1 MGNLASALS
10 SELPNAPSQIRAVM
24 MAMANGRPCLRTLKA
39 DNRPDQIL
47 MEANGAYLFNGLY
60 QIVQNLFLPK
70 LTIGDA
76 KSIRSGLMGSD
87 L

>member
-10 SELPNAPSQIRAVM
+10 SELPNAPSQIRAVL
-24 MAMANGRPCLRTLKA
+24 MAMANGRLRTLKA